1 MIPVDASRATAD
13 GIRETTIE
21 AGGLRSQEIPVADT
35 SPQRER
41 CASLM
46 HTLLAAVLLSLLVT
60 PMALW
65 ATLGAST
72 TIPVSARSTLTVSDV
87 SASFAIV

>member
-13 GIRETTIE
+13 GIRETTIKQ
-21 AGGLRSQEIPVADT
+21 ADCGRKEIPWPIQ

-65 ATLGAST
+65 ATLGRLYDDT
-72 TIPVSARSTLTVSDV
+72 RKRSRVP
-87 SASFAIV
+87 